1 MKNMR
6 YVPQV
11 AQLKYLIAS
20 NLLQQLDSTTT
31 VRSQMTRSVVAA
43 KYIILLNISP
53 LTIRV
58 PQILFAL

>member
-20 NLLQQLDSTTT
+20 NLLQQLEFTT
-31 VRSQMTRSVVAA
+31 AA
-43 KYIILLNISP
+43 LYGAK
-53 LTIRV
+53 
-58 PQILFAL
+58 